1 MLNRAMLDQQV
12 NIESNVPLIDAAIAY
27 LTSHDE
33 EDVINTLSG

>member
-1 MLNRAMLDQQV
+1 MLDQQEK
-12 NIESNVPLIDAAIAY
+12 IGRYVPLIDAAIAY